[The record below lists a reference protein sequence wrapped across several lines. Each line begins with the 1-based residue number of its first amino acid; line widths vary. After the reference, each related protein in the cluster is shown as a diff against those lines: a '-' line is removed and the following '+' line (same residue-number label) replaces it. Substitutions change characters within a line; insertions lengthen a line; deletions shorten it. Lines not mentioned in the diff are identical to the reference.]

1 MKWINIFRNK
11 LAVKLSVLVLC
22 ISLFLLLAFVFTNQ
36 YAAKKVRQNT
46 LELNRKLL
54 AQVEKPVGG
63 FFDNLYNVAAS
74 FSYSPHYQ
82 PVSHSR
88 YNEQSSEHGGS
99 FHCVFQHV
107 AAGG

>member
-54 AQVEKPVGG
+54 AQVENQLEDFLTIFTMWLPPSPTPP
-63 FFDNLYNVAAS
+63 LPAS
-74 FSYSPHYQ
+74 ISLKIQ
-82 PVSHSR
+82 
-88 YNEQSSEHGGS
+88 
-99 FHCVFQHV
+99 
-107 AAGG
+107 